1 MQRMQKKILWCV
13 LGFFIL
19 SLIACVYW
27 LSPDSKSASPQRNQE
42 EAKSLAATS
51 QTTLNSSSNQN
62 IYSSK
67 SQQDT
72 QVNCQLKV
80 DSNQHLVVNS
90 QTRDCFEYF
99 ITQYGEGNLQQV
111 KNHFEKFIQDQYLE
125 PTRSQIIDLWNRYL
139 KYREELAHIQTP
151 QSKQQDQSYF
161 QKIFNSIQDIRKR
174 FFSASEIE
182 GLFSTEDIYQNYT
195 LDRMK
200 ILEDSS
206 LSEIEKAQKLKERFE
221 QLPVDWQQNLQEL
234 SKFDDLHTLTKQIK
248 ARNGSAEELR
258 QMRTALVGAEATQ
271 RLETLDTQRNAWQ
284 QRVTGYLNQRD
295 EVLNSSMSDSAKN
308 QAIQQLRQQQF
319 SSSQEQ
325 LRLQT
330 FEKVHDK
337 GGELPFS
344 Y

>member
-1 MQRMQKKILWCV
+1 MQRMQKKIWWCV

-27 LSPDSKSASPQRNQE
+27 LSPDSENTSPQPNQD
-42 EAKSLAATS
+42 EARLVATS
-51 QTTLNSSSNQN
+51 QSTLNSPLNEN
-62 IYSSK
+62 TYLSK

-72 QVNCQLKV
+72 QVNCQLKI
-80 DSNQHLVVNS
+80 DSSQHLVVNS

-99 ITQYGEGNLQQV
+99 ITQYGESNLQQV
-111 KNHFEKFIQDQYLE
+111 KTHFEKFIHDQYLE
-125 PTRSQIIDLWNRYL
+125 PARTQIIDLWTRYL
-139 KYREELAHIQTP
+139 KYREQLAQIQP
-151 QSKQQDQSYF
+151 PESKQQDQNYF
-161 QKIFNSIQDIRKR
+161 QKIFSSIQDIRKR

-206 LSEIEKAQKLKERFE
+206 LSEIEKAKKLKERFE
-221 QLPVDWQQNLQEL
+221 QLPEDWQENLQEL
-234 SKFDDLHTLTKQIK
+234 SKLDDLHTLSKQIK

-271 RLETLDTQRNAWQ
+271 RLETLDIQRNVWQ

-295 EVLNSSMSDSAKN
+295 EVLHSNMSDSAKK

-325 LRLQT
+325 LRLRT
-330 FEKVHDK
+330 FETVHDQ
-337 GGELPFS
+337 GGELPFN